1 MTKFE
6 KIGTMFL
13 AFIGA
18 SSGLW
23 GAFTVHDS
31 AQFKQPLDK
40 HTVMAKSFT
49 DQIHSV
55 SKRND
60 KPETIRLRK
69 EYEKFEENWRK
80 EQMVVAVIES
90 SLSLPPNEVPESQKQ
105 LVSSWLSEINI
116 GLSLG
121 LNDANMMADALFIAG
136 DYQKAVDAYKTGLL
150 QNPSSGENLIG
161 QARSY
166 GYLSL
171 AETNPELQK
180 LWHKEAVNSVMTVIS
195 LPSKDS
201 ITLTNG
207 ADLELNNIFY
217 EAQQK
222 LIRQ

>member
-6 KIGTMFL
+6 KFGTMFV

-40 HTVMAKSFT
+40 HIVMAKSFT

-60 KPETIRLRK
+60 KSETIRLRK
-69 EYEKFEENWRK
+69 EYEEFEENWRK
-80 EQMVVAVIES
+80 EQVVVAVIES
-90 SLSLPPNEVPESQKQ
+90 SISLPPNEVSESQKQ
-105 LVSSWLSEINI
+105 LVSSWLSEINSSP
-116 GLSLG
+116 SLA
-121 LNDANMMADALFIAG
+121 LNGANKIADAWFIAG
-136 DYQKAVDAYKTGLL
+136 DYQKAVGAYKTALL
-150 QNPSSGENLIG
+150 QNPSSGEDLIG

-201 ITLTNG
+201 ITLTIG
-207 ADLELNNIFY
+207 ADLELNNIIN

-222 LIRQ
+222 LTRQ